1 MIVRFDIRL
10 RPCGQL
16 PGVRARFAS
25 SLSSCS
31 PSSGSTVFGDL
42 YGKLYATRSTLIR
55 PDRKGEK
62 PRFGK
67 LGGMRQWI
75 ESIYQTTKSQLS
87 LEDHGGHIPD
97 GVWARVCQRALA
109 LAAGVWHSWLLYEAG
124 QIDAPG
130 RHFTAY
136 DH

>member
-1 MIVRFDIRL
+1 VSARSLL
-10 RPCGQL
+10 RCST
-16 PGVRARFAS
+16 AR
-25 SLSSCS
+25 
-31 PSSGSTVFGDL
+31 
-42 YGKLYATRSTLIR
+42 ATRGCSLAGRSSSRTRVSPGKSSRRPSPPFDATLLR

-67 LGGMRQWI
+67 LGAIRQWI
-75 ESIYQTTKSQLS
+75 ESVYNTTKSQLS

-97 GVWARVCQRALA
+97 GVWARVCQRLLA
-109 LAAGVWHSWLLYEAG
+109 LAAGAWHNWMLWETG

-130 RHFTAY
+130 RHFTTY